1 MTAKDT
7 VKQAPKASA
16 KAESFKENYARLQD
30 IANKLTHAEEVD
42 IDQLVP
48 MVDEAS
54 RAYQICKSRLD
65 AVEAALSK
73 RLDKDD

>member
-1 MTAKDT
+1 MAKPT
-7 VKQAPKASA
+7 QAD
-16 KAESFKENYARLQD
+16 SFKDNYARLQQ
-30 IANKLTHAEEVD
+30 IANQLTNAEEVD

-65 AVEAALSK
+65 AVETALSK
-73 RLDKDD
+73 RLDKEDAE

>member
-1 MTAKDT
+1 MSN
-7 VKQAPKASA
+7 P
-16 KAESFKENYARLQD
+16 ESFKDNYARLQA
-30 IANKLTHAEEVD
+30 IADQLAQSQEVD

-65 AVEAALSK
+65 AVETALSK
-73 RLDKDD
+73 RLDKEEEQE

>member
-1 MTAKDT
+1 MSKS
-7 VKQAPKASA
+7 QSP
-16 KAESFKENYARLQD
+16 ESFKQNYARLQQ
-30 IANKLTHAEEVD
+30 IANQLTQTDEVD

-65 AVEAALSK
+65 AVEAALSQ
-73 RLDKDD
+73 RLDKDDNH

>member
-1 MTAKDT
+1 MAKI
-7 VKQAPKASA
+7 A
-16 KAESFKENYARLQD
+16 KAESFKENYAKLQQ
-30 IANKLTHAEEVD
+30 IANQLTQTDEVD

-65 AVEAALSK
+65 AVEAALSQ
-73 RLDKDD
+73 RLDKED

>member
-1 MTAKDT
+1 MSKTT
-7 VKQAPKASA
+7 
-16 KAESFKENYARLQD
+16 KAESFKENYAKLQQ
-30 IANKLTHAEEVD
+30 IANQLTQTDEVD

-65 AVEAALSK
+65 AVEAALSQ
-73 RLDKDD
+73 RLDQEENNDKI

>member
-1 MTAKDT
+1 MSKT
-7 VKQAPKASA
+7 QSP
-16 KAESFKENYARLQD
+16 ESFKQNYARLQQ
-30 IANKLTHAEEVD
+30 IANQLMQTDEVD

-65 AVEAALSK
+65 AVEAALSQ
-73 RLDKDD
+73 RLDKEEKHT

>member
-1 MTAKDT
+1 MS
-7 VKQAPKASA
+7 Q
-16 KAESFKENYARLQD
+16 KAESFKENYERLQK
-30 IANKLTHAEEVD
+30 IANQLTHTEEVD

-65 AVEAALSK
+65 AVETALSK
-73 RLDKDD
+73 RLDKDDSKE

>member
-1 MTAKDT
+1 MIK
-7 VKQAPKASA
+7 S
-16 KAESFKENYARLQD
+16 ESFKENYKRLQE
-30 IANKLTHAEEVD
+30 IADQLTQADEVD

-73 RLDKDD
+73 RLEQEVSA

>member
-1 MTAKDT
+1 MAKIT
-7 VKQAPKASA
+7 
-16 KAESFKENYARLQD
+16 KAESFKENYAKLQQ
-30 IANKLTHAEEVD
+30 IANQLTQTDEVD
-42 IDQLVP
+42 IDHLVP

-65 AVEAALSK
+65 AVEAALSQ

>member
-1 MTAKDT
+1 MSN
-7 VKQAPKASA
+7 P
-16 KAESFKENYARLQD
+16 ESFKENYARLQA
-30 IANKLTHAEEVD
+30 IADQLAQSQEVD

-65 AVEAALSK
+65 AVETALSK
-73 RLDKDD
+73 RLDKEEEQE

>member
-1 MTAKDT
+1 MMIK
-7 VKQAPKASA
+7 S
-16 KAESFKENYARLQD
+16 ESFKENYKRLQE
-30 IANKLTHAEEVD
+30 IADQLTQADEVD

-73 RLDKDD
+73 RLEQEVSA

>member
-1 MTAKDT
+1 MTSPA
-7 VKQAPKASA
+7 
-16 KAESFKENYARLQD
+16 SFKENYAKLQV
-30 IANKLTHAEEVD
+30 IADQLAQSQEVD

-65 AVEAALSK
+65 AVEIALSK
-73 RLDKDD
+73 RLDQEEDQKSEEK